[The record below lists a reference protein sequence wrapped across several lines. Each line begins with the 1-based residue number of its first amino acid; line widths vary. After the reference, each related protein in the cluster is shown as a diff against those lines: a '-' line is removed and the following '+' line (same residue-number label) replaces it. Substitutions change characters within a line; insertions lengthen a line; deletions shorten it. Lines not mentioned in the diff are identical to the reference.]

1 MKQYMGKV
9 ALAEFFCTQ
18 YSSSYQCVILG
29 CMDLCSFSHLE

>member
-18 YSSSYQCVILG
+18 YSSNDQYLILG
-29 CMDLCSFSHLE
+29 CMSSFSHLE